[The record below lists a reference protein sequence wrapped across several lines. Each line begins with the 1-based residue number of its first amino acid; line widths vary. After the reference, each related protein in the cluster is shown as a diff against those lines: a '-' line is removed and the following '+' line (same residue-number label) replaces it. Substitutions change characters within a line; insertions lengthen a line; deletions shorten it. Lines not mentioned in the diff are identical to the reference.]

1 MTNILKSCLG
11 ITVIFVIE
19 VAVFIKDLTN
29 GKFYLRAGKKL
40 GFTND
45 QIKQGLLTPNIGN
58 TYSGAVPLALSNILD
73 VAEPGDK
80 IFVISYGSGAG
91 SDGFSITVKDEITER
106 RELAPKTQDIIDD
119 KQYVDYAVYAKFKGK
134 IKM

>member
-1 MTNILKSCLG
+1 MLFEETDSKPEDYAYAC
-11 ITVIFVIE
+11 FHQP
-19 VAVFIKDLTN
+19 N

-40 GFTND
+40 GFTSE

-73 VAEPGDK
+73 VDEHGDK
-80 IFVISYGSGAG
+80 IFVISYGSGDV
-91 SDGFSITVKDEITER
+91 SDGFAITVKDEIVER
-106 RELAPKTQDIIDD
+106 RELAPKTQEIIDD
-119 KQYVDYAVYAKFKGK
+119 KTYVDYAVYAKFKGK